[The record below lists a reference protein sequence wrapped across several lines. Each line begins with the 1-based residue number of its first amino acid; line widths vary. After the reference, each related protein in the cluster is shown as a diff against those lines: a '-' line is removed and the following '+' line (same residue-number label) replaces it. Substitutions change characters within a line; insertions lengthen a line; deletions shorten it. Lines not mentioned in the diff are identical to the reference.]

1 MKCWKH
7 TNIDTPQ
14 TGCPGSQSSEDLR
27 QLSSIS
33 RLHSDFTEWKI
44 SLASSNWITDLNL
57 DLTRTEL
64 DDCLPPGTLSTDYLD
79 ALQNSTEF
87 FSISMWYKYLR
98 IYQNLIVQ
106 VISQNIFYT
115 EKSCHN
121 TTNHQCKH
129 FQKYIFK
136 SKSLLGNVIIK
147 YAIFI

>member
-106 VISQNIFYT
+106 EFLKIYFILKSHAIILLIINVNIF
-115 EKSCHN
+115 KN
-121 TTNHQCKH
+121 TFLNQRV
-129 FQKYIFK
+129 Y
-136 SKSLLGNVIIK
+136 
-147 YAIFI
+147 